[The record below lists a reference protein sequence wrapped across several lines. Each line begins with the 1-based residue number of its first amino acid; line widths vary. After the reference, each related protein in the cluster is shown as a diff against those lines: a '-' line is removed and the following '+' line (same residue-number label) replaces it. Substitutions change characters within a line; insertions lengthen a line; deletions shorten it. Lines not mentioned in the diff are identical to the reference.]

1 MMEATAAKVM
11 PAEEHKENIGYTER
25 DAIENLR
32 QKLAVGIQSYKNGDY
47 YTLEE
52 AWKEIDKI

>member
-1 MMEATAAKVM
+1 MMEAAAAKAM
-11 PAEEHKENIGYTER
+11 PAEEYKENIAYTEL

-32 QKLAVGIQSYKNGDY
+32 QKLAAGIQSYKNGDY
-47 YTLEE
+47 YTIEE

>member
-1 MMEATAAKVM
+1 MMEATATTAM
-11 PAEEHKENIGYTER
+11 PAEEHKENIGYTEW
-25 DAIENLR
+25 DAIEKLR
-32 QKLAVGIQSYKNGDY
+32 QKLVAGIQSYKNGDY

>member
-1 MMEATAAKVM
+1 MMESTAANVM
-11 PAEEHKENIGYTER
+11 SAEEHKENTGYTER

-32 QKLAVGIQSYKNGDY
+32 QKLAAGIQSYKNGDY

>member
-1 MMEATAAKVM
+1 MEAAAAKAM
-11 PAEEHKENIGYTER
+11 PAEEYKENIAYTEL

-32 QKLAVGIQSYKNGDY
+32 QNLAAGIQSYKNGDY
-47 YTLEE
+47 YTIEE

>member
-1 MMEATAAKVM
+1 MS
-11 PAEEHKENIGYTER
+11 AEEHKENTGYTER

-32 QKLAVGIQSYKNGDY
+32 QKLAVGIQSYKNGSY
-47 YTLEE
+47 YTIEE